1 MSMFNLEAFPDL
13 KISLLMINLNKA
25 LAKPLGD
32 SLNENI
38 QCYKAPK
45 SEKETNEQYAQ
56 RATRCLK
63 AWNEKFEQLKTN
75 TDKVTQNLT
84 EKKATFNSRLLNCMN
99 IVNESEIEVCQKE
112 EKLAYIENLKQ
123 IVIDVTRPKNKK

>member
-1 MSMFNLEAFPDL
+1 
-13 KISLLMINLNKA
+13 
-25 LAKPLGD
+25 
-32 SLNENI
+32 
-38 QCYKAPK
+38 
-45 SEKETNEQYAQ
+45 
-56 RATRCLK
+56 LK